1 MIDRRSLLLAAAH
14 AGLLFPGIAFARA
27 ETERRLVV
35 FLLRG
40 ALDGLHAV
48 VPYGEP
54 AYTAA
59 RRQLALSPGS
69 DGGAVKLDGMRSEEH
84 TSETPVTNA
93 HLVCRLLL
101 EKKKQ
106 QQQT

>member
-54 AYTAA
+54 ASTAA
-59 RRQLALSPGS
+59 RRQLATSPGS
-69 DGGAVKLDGMRSEEH
+69 EGVAVTLVGMVALHASRAHTDGLVPRGA
-84 TSETPVTNA
+84 A
-93 HLVCRLLL
+93 ALVHHDRRN
-101 EKKKQ
+101 
-106 QQQT
+106 